1 LVFSSTPEYR
11 GSEMDFVVDVLRA
24 VVMLGFVGLAILV
37 LAGLFM
43 IVFSLATSI
52 DKRVS
57 E

>member
-1 LVFSSTPEYR
+1 
-11 GSEMDFVVDVLRA
+11 
-24 VVMLGFVGLAILV
+24 MLGFVGLAMLV

-52 DKRVS
+52 DKHVS

>member
-1 LVFSSTPEYR
+1 
-11 GSEMDFVVDVLRA
+11 MDFVVDVLRA